1 MRRLRRWTIARWGVA
16 LAAVAAM
23 AALGMVEPEGRGT
36 AAPSTPSAS
45 LVRPKPEPA
54 FQRVWQRT
62 DGVVAVGQAQRPWI
76 WGPAPIFTGL
86 ERYGAGKRLVQY
98 YAKGR
103 MELNGGAPNDPAA
116 VTNGRLVAELVTG
129 QLDIGDGQV
138 QWGAPATIPIV
149 GDAAGNDH
157 VPTYASMRFVASL
170 EDDRQVPE
178 RIGQPVI
185 ETISRDGVISQNPHL
200 GATAVVGAYSRETG
214 HNIPSVFVEYLASA
228 GPVSDGYRTVEATVI
243 DAPLT
248 VGFPLTEAY
257 WTQAIVDG
265 QRTDVLFQLFERRT
279 LLFFPSRPAPYQVE
293 MGDVG
298 QHYVEWRYRTGVV
311 GGQEARHRDLRL
323 VVTSVTRTTIET
335 GPPPTIT
342 APATATDATPTPVPR
357 AKKGKR
363 EPTPAPVVPTPTP
376 LPENALTTSGVY
388 IIAELLVTNDGP
400 ATATLGLDE
409 FIVVDSQGRR
419 YEVSAEATALASKR
433 LGRTPGNSVAARR
446 ASNDPGPGPI
456 RPGFSLPAVRVFE
469 VPADARGLL
478 MVPAYGEKPAL
489 NLD

>member
-1 MRRLRRWTIARWGVA
+1 MRRSSCWTVARWSAV
-16 LAAVAAM
+16 LAAVVTM
-23 AALGMVEPEGRGT
+23 AALSMVEPEGLGQ

-45 LVRPKPEPA
+45 VVRPRPEPI
-54 FQRVWQRT
+54 FHRIWQRT
-62 DGVVAVGQAQRPWI
+62 DGVVALGQAQRPWI
-76 WGPAPIFTGL
+76 WGPAPILTIQ

-103 MELNGGAPNDPAA
+103 MELNGGAPNDPAV

-149 GDAAGNDH
+149 GDALGNDH

-185 ETISRDGVISQNPHL
+185 QTISRDGVISENPHL

-257 WTQAIVDG
+257 WTQAMIDG
-265 QRTDVLFQLFERRT
+265 RRTDVLFQLFERRT
-279 LLFFPSRPAPYQVE
+279 LLFFPSRPAPYHVE

-298 QHYVEWRYRTGVV
+298 RHYVEWRYHSGVI

-323 VVTSVTRTTIET
+323 VVTSVTRTTVEA
-335 GPPPTIT
+335 GPPPTVT
-342 APATATDATPTPVPR
+342 AADAASLSPTPALR
-357 AKKGKR
+357 AKKDKR
-363 EPTPAPVVPTPTP
+363 EPTPAPVTPTPTP
-376 LPENALTTSGVY
+376 LPDNAVVTSGVF

-400 ATATLGLDE
+400 ATTTLGLDE
-409 FIVVDSQGRR
+409 FIVVDRQGRR
-419 YEVSAEATALASKR
+419 FEVNADATLLASKR

-456 RPGFSLPAVRVFE
+456 RPGFSVPVVRVFE
-469 VPADARGLL
+469 VAADARGLL